1 MSQMSKYQPFTLLEM
16 VLAMTVLAIVSGL
29 TAAMIYA
36 MPRTLEMQ
44 KIEAAKL
51 DGLVQM
57 ERFAD
62 SAIRNLIP
70 FAWSDRENAK
80 KQIFQGDPQRISG
93 AYRTSIQNADD
104 TGLYFFAMGLRD
116 GKVILQHR
124 REPIHFR
131 LEEPL
136 PETLTE
142 EILLEEVKEL
152 RFLYPD
158 WVNGELKWKDDWDEN
173 KETGIPPVIGWIV
186 TFESGQEVK
195 FLRRTS
201 GNAQYST
208 YGLGY
213 GNKK

>member
-1 MSQMSKYQPFTLLEM
+1 MWSKNKCAPFTLLEM

-44 KIEAAKL
+44 KIEAEKL
-51 DGLVQM
+51 DGLVRM

-70 FAWSDRENAK
+70 FTWSDRDKAAR
-80 KQIFQGDPQRISG
+80 QIFLGDPNRISG
-93 AYRTSIQNADD
+93 AYRTRIQEPED
-104 TGLYFFAMGLRD
+104 TGLYFFALGLRD

-131 LEEPL
+131 VEEPL
-136 PETLTE
+136 PESLTE

-152 RFLYPD
+152 RFLYPE
-158 WVNGELKWKDDWDEN
+158 WVNGELKWKEDWDEE
-173 KETGIPPVIGWIV
+173 KEIGIPPLIGWIV
-186 TFESGQEVK
+186 TFETGQEVK
-195 FLRRTS
+195 FLRRTA